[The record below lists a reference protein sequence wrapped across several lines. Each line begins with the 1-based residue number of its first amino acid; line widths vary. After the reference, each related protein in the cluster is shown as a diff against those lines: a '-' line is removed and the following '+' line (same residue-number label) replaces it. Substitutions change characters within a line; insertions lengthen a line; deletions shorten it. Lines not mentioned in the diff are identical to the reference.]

1 MCLALSVGRTC
12 LGSRSL
18 YECYRFVLVFFLMI
32 RRPPRSTRTYTLFP
46 YTTLFR
52 SALADL
58 KPQLAGAITQDQFH
72 LGIALK
78 AFRHARHFL
87 ARALPARHVAGALE
101 AVALLFEA
109 LPAFHEPIG
118 AQVRIGPHARPL
130 GHRLDHRAAAPRRRL
145 APPGGIALH
154 RPCEVTRGPRPALV
168 PRLCRALARDLLLLT
183 RA

>member
-1 MCLALSVGRTC
+1 MRISDWSSDVCSSDLLAAKVAA
-12 LGSRSL
+12 
-18 YECYRFVLVFFLMI
+18 VHAA
-32 RRPPRSTRTYTLFP
+32 PP
-46 YTTLFR
+46 
-52 SALADL
+52 AHADL

-87 ARALPARHVAGALE
+87 ARALPARHVAGAIE

-130 GHRLDHRAAAPRRRL
+130 GHRPDQPAAAPPRRL
-145 APPGGIALH
+145 AQPSEIALH
-154 RPCEVTRGPRPALV
+154 PPCQLTPGSRPALV
-168 PRLCRALARDLLLLT
+168 PRLCLSPERHLLKVKEQGP
-183 RA
+183 R